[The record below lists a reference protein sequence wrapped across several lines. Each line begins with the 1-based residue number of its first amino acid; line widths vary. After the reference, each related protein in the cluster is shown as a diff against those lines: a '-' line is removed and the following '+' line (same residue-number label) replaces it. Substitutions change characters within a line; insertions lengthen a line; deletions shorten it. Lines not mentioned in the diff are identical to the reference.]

1 MARIRTVK
9 PELFRHVSL
18 FKAETQTQLPLR
30 LAFIGLFTRCDREGR
45 FKWVPEDL
53 KCDVLP
59 YDKEIDFE
67 AVLDALV
74 NFGFIVK
81 YQLNGKTY
89 GCIPSWL
96 EHQTINTRE
105 QQSRIPIP
113 LENNELDESDVDDT
127 VMHVHAHGEGKGREG
142 KGKDICSEK
151 ISEPQQ
157 DKIIIKIPL
166 DDKTDFEI
174 TDLLISDWKTAY
186 PLVDVEQELRNCRA
200 WNEANP
206 LRRKTR
212 RGILRHINGW
222 LAKAQKDK
230 ASNVYAFPKQ
240 QPPSPI
246 TDWDKVARENAEKTN
261 RTVKR
266 ASIESAMQFRD
277 LVKSKVR
284 L

>member
-18 FKAETQTQLPLR
+18 YKAETQTQLPLR

-67 AVLDALV
+67 AVLEALA

-81 YQLNGKTY
+81 YQLNGKFY
-89 GCIPSWL
+89 GCIPSWH

-105 QQSRIPIP
+105 QQSRIPNP
-113 LENNELDESDVDDT
+113 FESNDLDESHVEDT
-127 VMHVHAHGEGKGREG
+127 AMHVHAHGEGKGREG
-142 KGKDICSEK
+142 KGIKICSEK

-157 DKIIIKIPL
+157 DKIKIPL

-174 TDLLISDWKTAY
+174 TDSLIAEWKKTY
-186 PLVDVEQELRNCRA
+186 PLVDVEQELRNCKA

-240 QPPSPI
+240 IATSPQ

-261 RTVKR
+261 STVKR
-266 ASIESAMQFRD
+266 ASKESAKHFSE
-277 LVKSKVR
+277 LLKAR